1 MKKISLI
8 TVILLGHLCLFAQNQ
23 EIADPDKRI
32 EWWGDIDGFL
42 NQQAKVTLDLADEV
56 LKANPPNRKEPK
68 VRKMALLLID
78 NVLHEEKAAFR
89 PAVQTFL
96 KKRISDAV
104 SEIRSAEVKKGAIIW
119 KLYNHAFVVKTPS
132 VTIGFDIQ
140 RGLPNVEG
148 FTLSQELIQPLID
161 AVDVLFI
168 SHIHNDHADELV
180 AELFLAQNKPVVT
193 PPDLWPD
200 SPIYAKIIHPQRNAD
215 LIQQIR
221 LPSKGISLK
230 TVTCPGHQGDKI
242 LNNVYL
248 VFSPEGMVFSHT
260 GDQSNLDDF
269 TWIDQIGDRYTVD
282 VVMTNSWSVYPGL
295 RLANGFRPKLI
306 IPGHENEMGHTI
318 DHREPF
324 WLNYQRLGDSVSFP
338 WVQMAWG
345 EKFHYFP
352 NHLRK

>member
-1 MKKISLI
+1 
-8 TVILLGHLCLFAQNQ
+8 
-23 EIADPDKRI
+23 
-32 EWWGDIDGFL
+32 
-42 NQQAKVTLDLADEV
+42 
-56 LKANPPNRKEPK
+56 
-68 VRKMALLLID
+68 
-78 NVLHEEKAAFR
+78 
-89 PAVQTFL
+89 
-96 KKRISDAV
+96 
-104 SEIRSAEVKKGAIIW
+104 
-119 KLYNHAFVVKTPS
+119 VVKTPS

-140 RGLPNVEG
+140 RGLPKVEG

-200 SPIYAKIIHPQRNAD
+200 SPIYAKIIHPQRDAD
-215 LIQQIR
+215 LIQEIR
-221 LPSKGISLK
+221 LPSKGFSLK
-230 TVTCPGHQGDKI
+230 TVTCPGHQGDNI

-269 TWIDQIGDRYTVD
+269 KWIDQIGDHYAVD

-352 NHLRK
+352 DRLK